1 MSILY
6 LWVSKIYHWV
16 SKIYLQGEH
25 FIPHK
30 KKLCADPFASLSN
43 LVAKSQHIFFQTP
56 KNTNRTPT
64 MQLEKISQNSK
75 VRITNDFSDHSSFEN
90 IHSYRVV
97 MSFLAAVDMN
107 FPDLEELDR
116 DEIVDFF
123 NKQVAD
129 NPRYLDCKVNYT
141 DFVAAWNVK
150 NPKSDKQYL
159 KNLSEKL
166 LIQSSIKDGKSL
178 ITLFSEAEFEDN
190 EIKVLL
196 NPRSMP
202 YLLNAHRTK
211 EGFISPVPLRY
222 FQNFRSTIT
231 AKLFERMLR
240 FVDTGQLY
248 FTPERLKEYTG
259 CKSSEYK
266 ILKRDV
272 LNKAKK
278 EFEKLDFIEL
288 FEITEEYSGTGRG
301 KQVKRIIINYSM
313 PEILKLKKANIEK
326 KGHIEKV

>member
-1 MSILY
+1 
-6 LWVSKIYHWV
+6 
-16 SKIYLQGEH
+16 
-25 FIPHK
+25 
-30 KKLCADPFASLSN
+30 
-43 LVAKSQHIFFQTP
+43 
-56 KNTNRTPT
+56 
-64 MQLEKISQNSK
+64 
-75 VRITNDFSDHSSFEN
+75 
-90 IHSYRVV
+90 

-129 NPRYLDCKVNYT
+129 NPRYLDCKVSYT

-159 KNLSEKL
+159 KNLSEKF

-278 EFEKLDFIEL
+278 EFEKLDFIES

-313 PEILKLKKANIEK
+313 PEILKLKKANIEN
-326 KGHIEKV
+326 KGHVEKV